1 MTEPGETTPPLR
13 RAVGRA
19 GKAVQKT
26 MRKNASTKTAESA
39 STQKPT
45 KKTPSGQSKTKKTGA
60 KGQAAAAQAG
70 KATATR
76 ARTKSAARKP
86 GGEVPPVPEGTDWS
100 PAELAEVRA
109 ELEAQVDELRAEYD
123 RALVELS
130 NLQQTSNDGA
140 GDDQADAG
148 TKTFEREQEMSIAH
162 NRLDLLTQMERALV
176 RLRAGTY
183 GRCESCGD
191 AIAKARLQ
199 AFPSAT
205 LCVQCKQR
213 EERR

>member
-1 MTEPGETTPPLR
+1 MP
-13 RAVGRA
+13 
-19 GKAVQKT
+19 
-26 MRKNASTKTAESA
+26 KNASTKTAASA
-39 STQKPT
+39 STPKPT
-45 KKTPSGQSKTKKTGA
+45 KKSPSERSKTKKAAGA
-60 KGQAAAAQAG
+60 ANSQADSAI
-70 KATATR
+70 KATAGKSTATR
-76 ARTKSAARKP
+76 TTKAKAVAKKSASSSLP
-86 GGEVPPVPEGTDWS
+86 IPEGTEWS
-100 PAELAEVRA
+100 PDELAEVRA
-109 ELEAQVDELRAEYD
+109 ELEIQVSELRAEYD

-162 NRLDLLTQMERALV
+162 NRLDLLTQMERAIV
-176 RLRAGTY
+176 RIDAGTY
-183 GRCESCGD
+183 GRCESCGNP
-191 AIAKARLQ
+191 IAKARLQ